1 MKHSL
6 SHENLDAYQVALGV
20 ARWIRSTPFPPGDSA
35 LRDQATRAACSLV
48 LNVAEG
54 AHSQGGNRGKHFRI
68 ARGSAAETCAVLDL
82 VDLPG
87 GPQRQAELRRVVAML
102 SRLR

>member
-20 ARWIRSTPFPPGDSA
+20 ARWIRSTSFPPGDSA
-35 LRDQATRAACSLV
+35 LRDQANRSACSLV
-48 LNVAEG
+48 LNLAEG
-54 AHSQGGNRGKHFRI
+54 AHSQGGNRAKHFRI

-82 VDLPG
+82 VNLPG
-87 GPQRQAELRRVVAML
+87 GAQRQAELRRVVAML

>member
-20 ARWIRSTPFPPGDSA
+20 ARWIRSTSFPSGDTA
-35 LRDQATRAACSLV
+35 LRDQAIRAASSLV

-54 AHSQGGNRGKHFRI
+54 AHSQGGNRRRHFWL

-87 GPQRQAELRRVVAML
+87 GRQRQAELRRVVAML

>member
-6 SHENLDAYQVALGV
+6 SHEDLDAYRLALGV
-20 ARWIRSTPFPPGDSA
+20 ARWLRATPFPPGDSA
-35 LRDQATRAACSLV
+35 LRDQAVRAACSLV
-48 LNVAEG
+48 LNLAEG

-87 GPQRQAELRRVVAML
+87 GPERQVELRRVVAML
-102 SRLR
+102 CRLR